1 MTSDDKTGLNSSTHI
16 CDCGK
21 EYKYRQGLFSHR
33 KKCYAS
39 FQNQLALTQPTA
51 DTVPQFDSALVLE
64 LLKQNQEFKEL
75 LAEQNKHMI
84 EQQQQLIE
92 AVNRIR

>member
-1 MTSDDKTGLNSSTHI
+1 LI
-16 CDCGK
+16 
-21 EYKYRQGLFSHR
+21 YWR
-33 KKCYAS
+33 KAIFHLIIPIIFKSNENLDNNYLS
-39 FQNQLALTQPTA
+39 ENHTT

-84 EQQQQLIE
+84 EQQQQLID
-92 AVNRIR
+92 AGNRLR